1 MRHVTDEGDNICVNC
16 KLGTVLLSGDA
27 VLCRKRGLV
36 KPTGSCRKFTLDP
49 LKRDVKPLPPVPT
62 LYFPADDSDGI

>member
-27 VLCRKRGLV
+27 VLCRKRGLQ
-36 KPTGSCRKFTLDP
+36 KPTGSCRKFALDP
-49 LKRDVKPLPPVPT
+49 LKRDVKLPPPMPS
-62 LYFPADDSDGI
+62 LYIPDDGDGI